1 MSGQALL
8 TVSGLTAGYGPV
20 EVLHGLD
27 FTVGEGEIVVI
38 LGANGAGKTTTMRA
52 VSGMIPRRGGIE
64 FAGTEI
70 SGSKP
75 DAIVRAGV
83 SQVPQGRGTFTD
95 LTVEDNLLAGGYT
108 VKGSVDEDLDRWFDV
123 FPRLGERRDQKAG
136 SLSGGEQQ
144 MLAVARAMMSR
155 PKLLLCDEP
164 SLGLAPLITKELFRV
179 LGTLRDEHGM
189 SLLVVEQNAGHVAG
203 ARRPRVRA
211 RDRHDRRHRNRRR
224 AARRRH
230 DQRGLPGSGE
240 LMSLFLERFVNGLA
254 DGSIYALLALALVV
268 VFRSTGQL
276 NFAQGEIGTMGA
288 FFVSTLT
295 LSGLPVWLSIGCA
308 MVLGFV
314 VSAGVERI
322 VVRPIEHRNPGAV
335 IVALIGVFLAVNQL
349 VAMIW
354 GVDARSL
361 PSVFPD
367 DADDFVTI
375 LGAPIR
381 IARLGVIGV
390 LIVLLFLLWLMFN
403 KTKIGLGMRA
413 VANNQESSNLVGIRV
428 GSILVIGWGLAG
440 AIGVLAA
447 AMLAPSAGLT
457 GTLMLGPFLLASV
470 AAVLGGLDS
479 PVGAVVGG
487 LIIGLTEAFIV
498 GYVDFLGAD
507 MLFPVMLLILLVV
520 LLLRPAGLFG
530 SERVERV

>member
-1 MSGQALL
+1 
-8 TVSGLTAGYGPV
+8 
-20 EVLHGLD
+20 
-27 FTVGEGEIVVI
+27 
-38 LGANGAGKTTTMRA
+38 
-52 VSGMIPRRGGIE
+52 
-64 FAGTEI
+64 
-70 SGSKP
+70 
-75 DAIVRAGV
+75 
-83 SQVPQGRGTFTD
+83 
-95 LTVEDNLLAGGYT
+95 
-108 VKGSVDEDLDRWFDV
+108 
-123 FPRLGERRDQKAG
+123 
-136 SLSGGEQQ
+136 
-144 MLAVARAMMSR
+144 
-155 PKLLLCDEP
+155 
-164 SLGLAPLITKELFRV
+164 
-179 LGTLRDEHGM
+179 
-189 SLLVVEQNAGHVAG
+189 
-203 ARRPRVRA
+203 
-211 RDRHDRRHRNRRR
+211 
-224 AARRRH
+224 
-230 DQRGLPGSGE
+230 
-240 LMSLFLERFVNGLA
+240 MSLFLERFVNGLA

-308 MVLGFV
+308 MVLGFL

-428 GSILVIGWGLAG
+428 GSVLVIGWGLAG

-487 LIIGLTEAFIV
+487 LVIGLTEAFIV

-507 MLFPVMLLILLVV
+507 MLFPVMLVILLGV
-520 LLLRPAGLFG
+520 LLLRPSGLFG
-530 SERVERV
+530 TERVERV

>member
-1 MSGQALL
+1 
-8 TVSGLTAGYGPV
+8 
-20 EVLHGLD
+20 
-27 FTVGEGEIVVI
+27 
-38 LGANGAGKTTTMRA
+38 
-52 VSGMIPRRGGIE
+52 
-64 FAGTEI
+64 
-70 SGSKP
+70 
-75 DAIVRAGV
+75 
-83 SQVPQGRGTFTD
+83 
-95 LTVEDNLLAGGYT
+95 
-108 VKGSVDEDLDRWFDV
+108 
-123 FPRLGERRDQKAG
+123 
-136 SLSGGEQQ
+136 
-144 MLAVARAMMSR
+144 
-155 PKLLLCDEP
+155 
-164 SLGLAPLITKELFRV
+164 
-179 LGTLRDEHGM
+179 
-189 SLLVVEQNAGHVAG
+189 
-203 ARRPRVRA
+203 
-211 RDRHDRRHRNRRR
+211 
-224 AARRRH
+224 
-230 DQRGLPGSGE
+230 
-240 LMSLFLERFVNGLA
+240 MSLFLERFVNGLA

-308 MVLGFV
+308 MALGFL

-335 IVALIGVFLAVNQL
+335 IVALIGVFLAVNQI

-375 LGAPIR
+375 GGAPIR
-381 IARLGVIGV
+381 IARLGTIGV
-390 LIVLLFLLWLMFN
+390 LIVVLFLLWLMFN
-403 KTKIGLGMRA
+403 KTKVGLAMRA

-428 GSILVIGWGLAG
+428 GSILVVGWGLAG

-507 MLFPVMLLILLVV
+507 MLFPVMLVILLVV
-520 LLLRPAGLFG
+520 LLLRPSGLFG

>member
-1 MSGQALL
+1 
-8 TVSGLTAGYGPV
+8 
-20 EVLHGLD
+20 
-27 FTVGEGEIVVI
+27 
-38 LGANGAGKTTTMRA
+38 
-52 VSGMIPRRGGIE
+52 
-64 FAGTEI
+64 
-70 SGSKP
+70 
-75 DAIVRAGV
+75 
-83 SQVPQGRGTFTD
+83 
-95 LTVEDNLLAGGYT
+95 
-108 VKGSVDEDLDRWFDV
+108 
-123 FPRLGERRDQKAG
+123 
-136 SLSGGEQQ
+136 
-144 MLAVARAMMSR
+144 
-155 PKLLLCDEP
+155 
-164 SLGLAPLITKELFRV
+164 
-179 LGTLRDEHGM
+179 
-189 SLLVVEQNAGHVAG
+189 
-203 ARRPRVRA
+203 
-211 RDRHDRRHRNRRR
+211 
-224 AARRRH
+224 
-230 DQRGLPGSGE
+230 
-240 LMSLFLERFVNGLA
+240 MSLFVERFINGLA

-276 NFAQGEIGTMGA
+276 NFAQGEIGTFGA
-288 FFVSTLT
+288 FVVSTLT
-295 LSGLPVWLSIGCA
+295 LSGLPVWISILLA
-308 MVLGFV
+308 MVVGFLLA
-314 VSAGVERI
+314 AGVERV

-354 GVDARSL
+354 GVDARGL
-361 PSVFPD
+361 PSAFPD

-375 LGAPIR
+375 LGAPVR
-381 IARLGVIGV
+381 IARLGLIGV
-390 LIVLLFLLWLMFN
+390 LIVVLFLLWLMFN

-428 GSILVIGWGLAG
+428 GSVLVVGWGLAG

-507 MLFPVMLLILLVV
+507 MLFPVMLVILLGV

-530 SERVERV
+530 TERVERV

>member
-1 MSGQALL
+1 
-8 TVSGLTAGYGPV
+8 
-20 EVLHGLD
+20 
-27 FTVGEGEIVVI
+27 
-38 LGANGAGKTTTMRA
+38 
-52 VSGMIPRRGGIE
+52 
-64 FAGTEI
+64 
-70 SGSKP
+70 
-75 DAIVRAGV
+75 
-83 SQVPQGRGTFTD
+83 
-95 LTVEDNLLAGGYT
+95 
-108 VKGSVDEDLDRWFDV
+108 
-123 FPRLGERRDQKAG
+123 
-136 SLSGGEQQ
+136 
-144 MLAVARAMMSR
+144 
-155 PKLLLCDEP
+155 
-164 SLGLAPLITKELFRV
+164 
-179 LGTLRDEHGM
+179 
-189 SLLVVEQNAGHVAG
+189 
-203 ARRPRVRA
+203 
-211 RDRHDRRHRNRRR
+211 
-224 AARRRH
+224 
-230 DQRGLPGSGE
+230 
-240 LMSLFLERFVNGLA
+240 MSLFLERFVNGLA

-295 LSGLPVWLSIGCA
+295 LTGLPVWLSIGFA
-308 MVLGFV
+308 MVLGFL

-335 IVALIGVFLAVNQL
+335 IVALIGVFLAINQI

-375 LGAPIR
+375 GGAPIR
-381 IARLGVIGV
+381 IARLGIIGV
-390 LIVLLFLLWLMFN
+390 LIVVLFLLWLMFN
-403 KTKIGLGMRA
+403 KTKVGLAMRT
-413 VANNQESSNLVGIRV
+413 VANNQESSYLVGIRV
-428 GSILVIGWGLAG
+428 GSILVVGWGLAG

-507 MLFPVMLLILLVV
+507 MLFPVMLVILLVV
-520 LLLRPAGLFG
+520 LLLRPSGLFG

>member
-1 MSGQALL
+1 
-8 TVSGLTAGYGPV
+8 
-20 EVLHGLD
+20 
-27 FTVGEGEIVVI
+27 
-38 LGANGAGKTTTMRA
+38 
-52 VSGMIPRRGGIE
+52 
-64 FAGTEI
+64 
-70 SGSKP
+70 
-75 DAIVRAGV
+75 
-83 SQVPQGRGTFTD
+83 
-95 LTVEDNLLAGGYT
+95 
-108 VKGSVDEDLDRWFDV
+108 
-123 FPRLGERRDQKAG
+123 
-136 SLSGGEQQ
+136 
-144 MLAVARAMMSR
+144 
-155 PKLLLCDEP
+155 
-164 SLGLAPLITKELFRV
+164 
-179 LGTLRDEHGM
+179 
-189 SLLVVEQNAGHVAG
+189 
-203 ARRPRVRA
+203 
-211 RDRHDRRHRNRRR
+211 
-224 AARRRH
+224 
-230 DQRGLPGSGE
+230 
-240 LMSLFLERFVNGLA
+240 MSLFIERFVNGVA

-295 LSGLPVWLSIGCA
+295 LGGMPVWAAIGCA
-308 MVLGFV
+308 MALGFV

-375 LGAPIR
+375 FGAPVR
-381 IARLGVIGV
+381 IARLGLIGV
-390 LIVLLFLLWLMFN
+390 LIVVLFLLWLMFN
-403 KTKIGLGMRA
+403 KTKIGLAMRA

-428 GSILVIGWGLAG
+428 GTVLLLGWGLAG
-440 AIGVLAA
+440 SIGVLAA

-507 MLFPVMLLILLVV
+507 MLFPVMLVILLVV
-520 LLLRPAGLFG
+520 LLLRPSGLFG

>member
-1 MSGQALL
+1 
-8 TVSGLTAGYGPV
+8 
-20 EVLHGLD
+20 
-27 FTVGEGEIVVI
+27 
-38 LGANGAGKTTTMRA
+38 
-52 VSGMIPRRGGIE
+52 
-64 FAGTEI
+64 
-70 SGSKP
+70 
-75 DAIVRAGV
+75 
-83 SQVPQGRGTFTD
+83 
-95 LTVEDNLLAGGYT
+95 
-108 VKGSVDEDLDRWFDV
+108 
-123 FPRLGERRDQKAG
+123 
-136 SLSGGEQQ
+136 
-144 MLAVARAMMSR
+144 
-155 PKLLLCDEP
+155 
-164 SLGLAPLITKELFRV
+164 
-179 LGTLRDEHGM
+179 
-189 SLLVVEQNAGHVAG
+189 
-203 ARRPRVRA
+203 
-211 RDRHDRRHRNRRR
+211 
-224 AARRRH
+224 
-230 DQRGLPGSGE
+230 
-240 LMSLFLERFVNGLA
+240 MSLFIERMVNGLA

-295 LSGLPVWLSIGCA
+295 LTGLPVWLSIGCA

-314 VSAGVERI
+314 VSAGVERV

-335 IVALIGVFLAVNQL
+335 IVALIGVFLAVNQF

-375 LGAPIR
+375 GGAPIR

-403 KTKIGLGMRA
+403 KTKVGLAMRA

-479 PVGAVVGG
+479 PLGAVVGG
-487 LIIGLTEAFIV
+487 LIIGLTEAFMV

-507 MLFPVMLLILLVV
+507 MLFPVMLVILLVV
-520 LLLRPAGLFG
+520 LLLRPSGLFG

>member
-1 MSGQALL
+1 
-8 TVSGLTAGYGPV
+8 
-20 EVLHGLD
+20 
-27 FTVGEGEIVVI
+27 
-38 LGANGAGKTTTMRA
+38 
-52 VSGMIPRRGGIE
+52 
-64 FAGTEI
+64 
-70 SGSKP
+70 
-75 DAIVRAGV
+75 
-83 SQVPQGRGTFTD
+83 
-95 LTVEDNLLAGGYT
+95 
-108 VKGSVDEDLDRWFDV
+108 
-123 FPRLGERRDQKAG
+123 
-136 SLSGGEQQ
+136 
-144 MLAVARAMMSR
+144 
-155 PKLLLCDEP
+155 
-164 SLGLAPLITKELFRV
+164 
-179 LGTLRDEHGM
+179 
-189 SLLVVEQNAGHVAG
+189 
-203 ARRPRVRA
+203 
-211 RDRHDRRHRNRRR
+211 
-224 AARRRH
+224 
-230 DQRGLPGSGE
+230 
-240 LMSLFLERFVNGLA
+240 MSLFIERMVNGLA

-295 LSGLPVWLSIGCA
+295 LSGLPVWLSIGLA

-314 VSAGVERI
+314 VSAGVERV

-335 IVALIGVFLAVNQL
+335 IVALIGVFLAVNQA

-375 LGAPIR
+375 FGAPVR
-381 IARLGVIGV
+381 VARLGVIGV
-390 LIVLLFLLWLMFN
+390 LVVVLFLLWLLFA

-428 GSILVIGWGLAG
+428 GSVLVLGWGLAG

-447 AMLAPSAGLT
+447 AMLAPSAGLS
-457 GTLMLGPFLLASV
+457 GSLMLSPFLIASV

-487 LIIGLTEAFIV
+487 LLIGIVEAVIV

-507 MLFPVMLLILLVV
+507 MLMPVMLVILLGV
-520 LLLRPAGLFG
+520 LLLRPSGLFG

>member
-1 MSGQALL
+1 
-8 TVSGLTAGYGPV
+8 
-20 EVLHGLD
+20 
-27 FTVGEGEIVVI
+27 
-38 LGANGAGKTTTMRA
+38 
-52 VSGMIPRRGGIE
+52 
-64 FAGTEI
+64 
-70 SGSKP
+70 
-75 DAIVRAGV
+75 
-83 SQVPQGRGTFTD
+83 
-95 LTVEDNLLAGGYT
+95 
-108 VKGSVDEDLDRWFDV
+108 
-123 FPRLGERRDQKAG
+123 
-136 SLSGGEQQ
+136 
-144 MLAVARAMMSR
+144 
-155 PKLLLCDEP
+155 
-164 SLGLAPLITKELFRV
+164 
-179 LGTLRDEHGM
+179 
-189 SLLVVEQNAGHVAG
+189 
-203 ARRPRVRA
+203 
-211 RDRHDRRHRNRRR
+211 
-224 AARRRH
+224 
-230 DQRGLPGSGE
+230 
-240 LMSLFLERFVNGLA
+240 MSLFLERMVNGIA

-322 VVRPIEHRNPGAV
+322 VVRPIEHRNPAAV
-335 IVALIGVFLAVNQL
+335 IVALIGVFLGVNQL

-367 DADDFVTI
+367 GADDFVVVA
-375 LGAPIR
+375 GAPIR
-381 IARLGVIGV
+381 VARLGIIAV

-403 KTKIGLGMRA
+403 KTKVGLAMRA

-428 GSILVIGWGLAG
+428 GSILVVGWGLAG

-457 GTLMLGPFLLASV
+457 GSLMLGPFLLASV

-498 GYVDFLGAD
+498 GYVGFLGAD
-507 MLFPVMLLILLVV
+507 MLFPVMLVILLVV
-520 LLLRPAGLFG
+520 LLVRPSGLFG

>member
-1 MSGQALL
+1 
-8 TVSGLTAGYGPV
+8 
-20 EVLHGLD
+20 
-27 FTVGEGEIVVI
+27 
-38 LGANGAGKTTTMRA
+38 
-52 VSGMIPRRGGIE
+52 
-64 FAGTEI
+64 
-70 SGSKP
+70 
-75 DAIVRAGV
+75 
-83 SQVPQGRGTFTD
+83 
-95 LTVEDNLLAGGYT
+95 
-108 VKGSVDEDLDRWFDV
+108 
-123 FPRLGERRDQKAG
+123 
-136 SLSGGEQQ
+136 
-144 MLAVARAMMSR
+144 
-155 PKLLLCDEP
+155 
-164 SLGLAPLITKELFRV
+164 
-179 LGTLRDEHGM
+179 
-189 SLLVVEQNAGHVAG
+189 
-203 ARRPRVRA
+203 
-211 RDRHDRRHRNRRR
+211 
-224 AARRRH
+224 
-230 DQRGLPGSGE
+230 
-240 LMSLFLERFVNGLA
+240 MSLFIERMINGLA

-295 LSGLPVWLSIGCA
+295 LTGLPVWLSIGLA

-314 VSAGVERI
+314 VSAGVERV

-335 IVALIGVFLAVNQL
+335 IVALIGVFLAVNQA

-354 GVDARSL
+354 GVDARNL

-375 LGAPIR
+375 FGAPVR

-390 LIVLLFLLWLMFN
+390 LVVVLFLLWLLFA

-428 GSILVIGWGLAG
+428 GSVLVLGWGLAG

-447 AMLAPSAGLT
+447 AMLAPSAGLS
-457 GTLMLGPFLLASV
+457 GSLMLSPFLIASV

-487 LIIGLTEAFIV
+487 LLIGIVEAVIV

-507 MLFPVMLLILLVV
+507 MLMPVMLVILLGV
-520 LLLRPAGLFG
+520 LLLRPSGLFG

>member
-1 MSGQALL
+1 
-8 TVSGLTAGYGPV
+8 
-20 EVLHGLD
+20 
-27 FTVGEGEIVVI
+27 
-38 LGANGAGKTTTMRA
+38 
-52 VSGMIPRRGGIE
+52 
-64 FAGTEI
+64 
-70 SGSKP
+70 
-75 DAIVRAGV
+75 
-83 SQVPQGRGTFTD
+83 
-95 LTVEDNLLAGGYT
+95 
-108 VKGSVDEDLDRWFDV
+108 
-123 FPRLGERRDQKAG
+123 
-136 SLSGGEQQ
+136 
-144 MLAVARAMMSR
+144 
-155 PKLLLCDEP
+155 
-164 SLGLAPLITKELFRV
+164 
-179 LGTLRDEHGM
+179 
-189 SLLVVEQNAGHVAG
+189 
-203 ARRPRVRA
+203 
-211 RDRHDRRHRNRRR
+211 
-224 AARRRH
+224 
-230 DQRGLPGSGE
+230 
-240 LMSLFLERFVNGLA
+240 MSLFIERLVNGLA

-268 VFRSTGQL
+268 VFRATGQL

-295 LSGLPVWLSIGCA
+295 LTGLPVWVSIGCA

-335 IVALIGVFLAVNQL
+335 IVALIGVFLAINQL

-375 LGAPIR
+375 LGAPVR
-381 IARLGVIGV
+381 IARLGLIGV
-390 LIVLLFLLWLMFN
+390 LIVVLLLLWLMFN
-403 KTKIGLGMRA
+403 KTKIGLAMRA

-428 GSILVIGWGLAG
+428 GTVLLLGWGLAG

-498 GYVDFLGAD
+498 GYVPFFGAD
-507 MLFPVMLLILLVV
+507 MLFPVMLVILLVV
-520 LLLRPAGLFG
+520 LLFRPSGLFG
-530 SERVERV
+530 TERVERV

>member
-1 MSGQALL
+1 
-8 TVSGLTAGYGPV
+8 
-20 EVLHGLD
+20 
-27 FTVGEGEIVVI
+27 
-38 LGANGAGKTTTMRA
+38 
-52 VSGMIPRRGGIE
+52 
-64 FAGTEI
+64 
-70 SGSKP
+70 
-75 DAIVRAGV
+75 
-83 SQVPQGRGTFTD
+83 
-95 LTVEDNLLAGGYT
+95 
-108 VKGSVDEDLDRWFDV
+108 
-123 FPRLGERRDQKAG
+123 
-136 SLSGGEQQ
+136 
-144 MLAVARAMMSR
+144 
-155 PKLLLCDEP
+155 
-164 SLGLAPLITKELFRV
+164 
-179 LGTLRDEHGM
+179 
-189 SLLVVEQNAGHVAG
+189 
-203 ARRPRVRA
+203 
-211 RDRHDRRHRNRRR
+211 
-224 AARRRH
+224 
-230 DQRGLPGSGE
+230 
-240 LMSLFLERFVNGLA
+240 MSLFIERFVNGLA

-354 GVDARSL
+354 GIDARGL

-367 DADDFVTI
+367 EADDFVTI
-375 LGAPIR
+375 FGAPVR
-381 IARLGVIGV
+381 IARLGLIGV
-390 LIVLLFLLWLMFN
+390 LIVVLVLLWLMFN
-403 KTKIGLGMRA
+403 KTKIGLAMRA

-428 GSILVIGWGLAG
+428 GTVLLLGWGLAG

-457 GTLMLGPFLLASV
+457 LTLMLGPFLLASV

-487 LIIGLTEAFIV
+487 IIIGLTEAFIV
-498 GYVDFLGAD
+498 GYVPFFGAD
-507 MLFPVMLLILLVV
+507 MLFPVMLVILLVV
-520 LLLRPAGLFG
+520 LLFRPSGLFG

>member
-1 MSGQALL
+1 
-8 TVSGLTAGYGPV
+8 
-20 EVLHGLD
+20 
-27 FTVGEGEIVVI
+27 
-38 LGANGAGKTTTMRA
+38 
-52 VSGMIPRRGGIE
+52 
-64 FAGTEI
+64 
-70 SGSKP
+70 
-75 DAIVRAGV
+75 
-83 SQVPQGRGTFTD
+83 
-95 LTVEDNLLAGGYT
+95 
-108 VKGSVDEDLDRWFDV
+108 
-123 FPRLGERRDQKAG
+123 
-136 SLSGGEQQ
+136 
-144 MLAVARAMMSR
+144 
-155 PKLLLCDEP
+155 
-164 SLGLAPLITKELFRV
+164 
-179 LGTLRDEHGM
+179 
-189 SLLVVEQNAGHVAG
+189 
-203 ARRPRVRA
+203 
-211 RDRHDRRHRNRRR
+211 
-224 AARRRH
+224 
-230 DQRGLPGSGE
+230 
-240 LMSLFLERFVNGLA
+240 MSLFLERLVNGLA

-276 NFAQGEIGTMGA
+276 NFAQGEIGTLGA
-288 FFVSTLT
+288 FVVSTLT
-295 LSGLPVWLSIGCA
+295 LSGLPVWLSIVLA
-308 MVLGFV
+308 MVVGFV
-314 VSAGVERI
+314 ISAGVERV

-349 VAMIW
+349 VAMFW
-354 GVDARSL
+354 GVDARGL

-390 LIVLLFLLWLMFN
+390 LIVVLFLLWLMFN
-403 KTKIGLGMRA
+403 KTKVGLAMRA

-428 GSILVIGWGLAG
+428 GSILVVGWGLAG

-447 AMLAPSAGLT
+447 ALLAPSAGLT

-487 LIIGLTEAFIV
+487 MIIGLTEAFMV

-507 MLFPVMLLILLVV
+507 MLFPVMLVILLVV

>member
-1 MSGQALL
+1 M
-8 TVSGLTAGYGPV
+8 T
-20 EVLHGLD
+20 
-27 FTVGEGEIVVI
+27 
-38 LGANGAGKTTTMRA
+38 
-52 VSGMIPRRGGIE
+52 
-64 FAGTEI
+64 
-70 SGSKP
+70 
-75 DAIVRAGV
+75 
-83 SQVPQGRGTFTD
+83 
-95 LTVEDNLLAGGYT
+95 
-108 VKGSVDEDLDRWFDV
+108 
-123 FPRLGERRDQKAG
+123 
-136 SLSGGEQQ
+136 
-144 MLAVARAMMSR
+144 
-155 PKLLLCDEP
+155 
-164 SLGLAPLITKELFRV
+164 
-179 LGTLRDEHGM
+179 
-189 SLLVVEQNAGHVAG
+189 
-203 ARRPRVRA
+203 
-211 RDRHDRRHRNRRR
+211 
-224 AARRRH
+224 
-230 DQRGLPGSGE
+230 
-240 LMSLFLERFVNGLA
+240 LFLERFVNGLA

-276 NFAQGEIGTMGA
+276 NFAQGEIGTFGA

-295 LSGLPVWLSIGCA
+295 LGGWPVWLAICCA

-314 VSAGVERI
+314 VSAGVERV
-322 VVRPIEHRNPGAV
+322 VVRPIEHRNPSSV

-367 DADDFVTI
+367 AADDFVTI
-375 LGAPIR
+375 GGAPIR
-381 IARLGVIGV
+381 IARLGIIGV
-390 LIVLLFLLWLMFN
+390 LIVMLFLLWLMFN
-403 KTKIGLGMRA
+403 KTKIGLAMRA

-428 GSILVIGWGLAG
+428 GSILVFGWGLAG

-487 LIIGLTEAFIV
+487 LVIGLTEAFIV

-507 MLFPVMLLILLVV
+507 MLFPVMLVILLIV
-520 LLLRPAGLFG
+520 LLLRPSGLFG

>member
-1 MSGQALL
+1 
-8 TVSGLTAGYGPV
+8 
-20 EVLHGLD
+20 
-27 FTVGEGEIVVI
+27 
-38 LGANGAGKTTTMRA
+38 
-52 VSGMIPRRGGIE
+52 
-64 FAGTEI
+64 
-70 SGSKP
+70 
-75 DAIVRAGV
+75 
-83 SQVPQGRGTFTD
+83 
-95 LTVEDNLLAGGYT
+95 
-108 VKGSVDEDLDRWFDV
+108 
-123 FPRLGERRDQKAG
+123 
-136 SLSGGEQQ
+136 
-144 MLAVARAMMSR
+144 
-155 PKLLLCDEP
+155 
-164 SLGLAPLITKELFRV
+164 
-179 LGTLRDEHGM
+179 
-189 SLLVVEQNAGHVAG
+189 
-203 ARRPRVRA
+203 
-211 RDRHDRRHRNRRR
+211 
-224 AARRRH
+224 
-230 DQRGLPGSGE
+230 
-240 LMSLFLERFVNGLA
+240 MSLFIERFINGLA

-295 LSGLPVWLSIGCA
+295 LGGLPVWAAIGCA

-322 VVRPIEHRNPGAV
+322 VVRPIEHRNPSAV

-375 LGAPIR
+375 FGAPVR
-381 IARLGVIGV
+381 IARLGLIGV
-390 LIVLLFLLWLMFN
+390 LIVVLFLLWLMFN
-403 KTKIGLGMRA
+403 KTKIGLAMRA

-428 GSILVIGWGLAG
+428 GTVLLLGWGLAG

-498 GYVDFLGAD
+498 GYVPFFGAD
-507 MLFPVMLLILLVV
+507 MLFPVMLVILLVV
-520 LLLRPAGLFG
+520 LLFRPSGLFG
-530 SERVERV
+530 TERVERV

>member
-1 MSGQALL
+1 
-8 TVSGLTAGYGPV
+8 
-20 EVLHGLD
+20 
-27 FTVGEGEIVVI
+27 
-38 LGANGAGKTTTMRA
+38 
-52 VSGMIPRRGGIE
+52 
-64 FAGTEI
+64 
-70 SGSKP
+70 
-75 DAIVRAGV
+75 
-83 SQVPQGRGTFTD
+83 
-95 LTVEDNLLAGGYT
+95 
-108 VKGSVDEDLDRWFDV
+108 
-123 FPRLGERRDQKAG
+123 
-136 SLSGGEQQ
+136 
-144 MLAVARAMMSR
+144 
-155 PKLLLCDEP
+155 
-164 SLGLAPLITKELFRV
+164 
-179 LGTLRDEHGM
+179 
-189 SLLVVEQNAGHVAG
+189 
-203 ARRPRVRA
+203 
-211 RDRHDRRHRNRRR
+211 
-224 AARRRH
+224 
-230 DQRGLPGSGE
+230 
-240 LMSLFLERFVNGLA
+240 MSLFLERFVNGLA

-308 MVLGFV
+308 MVLGFL

-335 IVALIGVFLAVNQL
+335 IVALIGVFLAVNQI

-375 LGAPIR
+375 GGAPIR
-381 IARLGVIGV
+381 IARLGTIGV
-390 LIVLLFLLWLMFN
+390 LIVVLFLLWLMFN
-403 KTKIGLGMRA
+403 KTKVGLAMRA

-428 GSILVIGWGLAG
+428 GSILVVGWGLAG

-507 MLFPVMLLILLVV
+507 MLFPVMLVILLVV
-520 LLLRPAGLFG
+520 LLLRPSGLFG

>member
-1 MSGQALL
+1 
-8 TVSGLTAGYGPV
+8 
-20 EVLHGLD
+20 
-27 FTVGEGEIVVI
+27 
-38 LGANGAGKTTTMRA
+38 
-52 VSGMIPRRGGIE
+52 
-64 FAGTEI
+64 
-70 SGSKP
+70 
-75 DAIVRAGV
+75 
-83 SQVPQGRGTFTD
+83 
-95 LTVEDNLLAGGYT
+95 
-108 VKGSVDEDLDRWFDV
+108 
-123 FPRLGERRDQKAG
+123 
-136 SLSGGEQQ
+136 
-144 MLAVARAMMSR
+144 
-155 PKLLLCDEP
+155 
-164 SLGLAPLITKELFRV
+164 
-179 LGTLRDEHGM
+179 
-189 SLLVVEQNAGHVAG
+189 
-203 ARRPRVRA
+203 
-211 RDRHDRRHRNRRR
+211 
-224 AARRRH
+224 
-230 DQRGLPGSGE
+230 
-240 LMSLFLERFVNGLA
+240 MSLFLERLVNGLA

-295 LSGLPVWLSIGCA
+295 LTGLPVWLSIGCA
-308 MVLGFV
+308 MVLGFA
-314 VSAGVERI
+314 VSAGVERF

-375 LGAPIR
+375 GGAPIR
-381 IARLGVIGV
+381 IARLGIIGV

-403 KTKIGLGMRA
+403 KTKVGLAMRA
-413 VANNQESSNLVGIRV
+413 VANDQESSNLVGIRV
-428 GSILVIGWGLAG
+428 GSVLLLGWGLAG

-507 MLFPVMLLILLVV
+507 MLFPVMLVILLAV

>member
-1 MSGQALL
+1 
-8 TVSGLTAGYGPV
+8 
-20 EVLHGLD
+20 
-27 FTVGEGEIVVI
+27 
-38 LGANGAGKTTTMRA
+38 
-52 VSGMIPRRGGIE
+52 
-64 FAGTEI
+64 
-70 SGSKP
+70 
-75 DAIVRAGV
+75 
-83 SQVPQGRGTFTD
+83 
-95 LTVEDNLLAGGYT
+95 
-108 VKGSVDEDLDRWFDV
+108 
-123 FPRLGERRDQKAG
+123 
-136 SLSGGEQQ
+136 
-144 MLAVARAMMSR
+144 
-155 PKLLLCDEP
+155 
-164 SLGLAPLITKELFRV
+164 
-179 LGTLRDEHGM
+179 
-189 SLLVVEQNAGHVAG
+189 
-203 ARRPRVRA
+203 
-211 RDRHDRRHRNRRR
+211 
-224 AARRRH
+224 
-230 DQRGLPGSGE
+230 
-240 LMSLFLERFVNGLA
+240 MSLFIERFINGLA

-295 LSGLPVWLSIGCA
+295 LGGLPVWAAIGCA

-335 IVALIGVFLAVNQL
+335 IVALIGVFLAINQL

-375 LGAPIR
+375 FGAPVR
-381 IARLGVIGV
+381 IARLGLIGV
-390 LIVLLFLLWLMFN
+390 LIVVLFLLWLMFN
-403 KTKIGLGMRA
+403 KTKIGLAMRA

-428 GSILVIGWGLAG
+428 GTVLLLGWGLAG

-479 PVGAVVGG
+479 PIGAVVGG

-498 GYVDFLGAD
+498 GYVPFFGAD
-507 MLFPVMLLILLVV
+507 MLFPVMLVILLVV
-520 LLLRPAGLFG
+520 LLLRPSGLFG
-530 SERVERV
+530 TERVERV

>member
-1 MSGQALL
+1 
-8 TVSGLTAGYGPV
+8 
-20 EVLHGLD
+20 
-27 FTVGEGEIVVI
+27 
-38 LGANGAGKTTTMRA
+38 
-52 VSGMIPRRGGIE
+52 
-64 FAGTEI
+64 
-70 SGSKP
+70 
-75 DAIVRAGV
+75 
-83 SQVPQGRGTFTD
+83 
-95 LTVEDNLLAGGYT
+95 
-108 VKGSVDEDLDRWFDV
+108 
-123 FPRLGERRDQKAG
+123 
-136 SLSGGEQQ
+136 
-144 MLAVARAMMSR
+144 
-155 PKLLLCDEP
+155 
-164 SLGLAPLITKELFRV
+164 
-179 LGTLRDEHGM
+179 
-189 SLLVVEQNAGHVAG
+189 
-203 ARRPRVRA
+203 
-211 RDRHDRRHRNRRR
+211 
-224 AARRRH
+224 
-230 DQRGLPGSGE
+230 
-240 LMSLFLERFVNGLA
+240 MSLFIERLINGLA

-295 LSGLPVWLSIGCA
+295 LTGLPVWLSIGFA

-335 IVALIGVFLAVNQL
+335 IVALIGVFLAINQL

-367 DADDFVTI
+367 AADDFVTI
-375 LGAPIR
+375 FGAPVR
-381 IARLGVIGV
+381 IARLGLIGV
-390 LIVLLFLLWLMFN
+390 LIVVLFLLWLMFN
-403 KTKIGLGMRA
+403 KTKIGLAMRA

-428 GSILVIGWGLAG
+428 GSILLVGWGLAG

-498 GYVDFLGAD
+498 GYVPFFGAD
-507 MLFPVMLLILLVV
+507 MLFPVMLGILLVV
-520 LLLRPAGLFG
+520 LLFRPSGLFG